1 MKKLGFK
8 ELVPEQHASHI
19 ITTYLLPDDPNFSFE
34 GFYTKLAERGLL
46 MPSQKYDN
54 VDFSLSIFCV
64 EESIWCEIL
73 ALLMNVFTQFV

>member
-46 MPSQKYDN
+46 MPSHD
-54 VDFSLSIFCV
+54 DFSLSIFCV
-64 EESIWCEIL
+64 EESIWCKIL
-73 ALLMNVFTQFV
+73 ALLMNGFTQLV